1 MSDGASDAPALLAA
15 ATAALRARAGDLAA
29 ARLEAELLLAHA
41 LGVGRER
48 LLTLTAVPAT
58 AARAFE
64 RDVMERART
73 GRPVAYLVGRRGFLE
88 FELAVDGRVL
98 VPRPES
104 ELIIEVLD
112 ELLAAGT
119 LPPGPLVD
127 RGTGSGNLALG
138 VRGRRPVLALD
149 LSADALDVAGAN
161 LATLLPRARRLLVR
175 ADGLSCL
182 RPSSVAAV
190 LANPPYVEPDEFAR
204 LPEDVR
210 LHEPAV
216 ALVPGE
222 GSARAMFA
230 RLLRE
235 ARAALLPGGW
245 LITEVGAGQAAWV
258 AELAS
263 VLGFGWTDVRRDL
276 AGIERVVAA
285 RR

>member
-1 MSDGASDAPALLAA
+1 MTDGASDAPALLAA
-15 ATAALRARAGDLAA
+15 ATAALRPRAGDLAA

-41 LGVGRER
+41 LGVARER
-48 LLTLTAVPAT
+48 LLTLASVPAP

-64 RDVMERART
+64 RDVQERVRT
-73 GRPVAYLVGRRGFLE
+73 GRPVAYVVGRRGFLE
-88 FELAVDGRVL
+88 FELAVDPRVL

-104 ELIIEVLD
+104 ELLIEVLD
-112 ELLAAGT
+112 ELLATGL

-149 LSADALDVAGAN
+149 LSADALAVARAN
-161 LATLLPRARRLLVR
+161 LDALLPRAPRLLVR

-182 RPSSVAAV
+182 RPGRVAAV
-190 LANPPYVEPDEFAR
+190 LANPPYVEPDEFVR

-210 LHEPAV
+210 LHEPRE

-222 GSARAMFA
+222 GSARAMFT
-230 RLLRE
+230 RLLSE
-235 ARAALLPGGW
+235 ARAVLAPGGW
-245 LITEVGAGQAAWV
+245 LLTEVGAGQAPWV

>member
-1 MSDGASDAPALLAA
+1 VTDGASDAPALLAA
-15 ATAALRARAGDLAA
+15 ATAALRARAGDLDT

-48 LLTLTAVPAT
+48 LLTLASVPAP
-58 AARAFE
+58 AARALQSAVAE
-64 RDVMERART
+64 RVRT
-73 GRPVAYLVGRRGFLE
+73 GRPVAYLVGRRAFLE
-88 FELAVDGRVL
+88 FELAVDPRVL
-98 VPRPES
+98 VPRHET
-104 ELIIEVLD
+104 ELLIEVLD

-119 LPPGPLVD
+119 LPPGPVVD

-161 LATLLPRARRLLVR
+161 LAALLPAARRLLVR
-175 ADGLSCL
+175 ADGLACL
-182 RPSSVAAV
+182 RPGSVAAV
-190 LANPPYVEPDEFAR
+190 LANPPYVEPDEFER

-210 LHEPAV
+210 RHEPRA

-222 GSARAMFA
+222 GSARAMFM
-230 RLLRE
+230 RLLSE
-235 ARAALLPGGW
+235 ARALLVPGGW
-245 LITEVGAGQAAWV
+245 LLTEVGAGQAPRV